1 MADNE
6 KTEKKAKKQGTISQ
20 IIQIYKFTY
29 ADDKQLPFLIAGGII
44 LPIIVAAAA
53 CAILHVHWITWIFT
67 MILGVMVGLLFGTMI
82 LTRRADKVGYRQME
96 GKPGATGAILNG
108 ITKAG
113 FSFPQEPIWIDPRT
127 KDAIWR
133 GTGRTGVYLVGEG
146 DYGRVMKAMSH
157 EEAKIKRI
165 TRGSDIPIIKLSVGD
180 GEKQVPLSKLQKT
193 VMRQKVKLTKYELD
207 ELNGRLRTLQSKS
220 TMGVPKG
227 IDPTKMHVSRRAMRG
242 K

>member
-207 ELNGRLRTLQSKS
+207 ELNGRLRTLQSKN

>member
-207 ELNGRLRTLQSKS
+207 ELNGRLRTLQSKN

-227 IDPTKMHVSRRAMRG
+227 IDPTKMHISRRAMRG

>member
-20 IIQIYKFTY
+20 IIQIYKFTS

-53 CAILHVHWITWIFT
+53 CAILNVHWITWIFT

-96 GKPGATGAILNG
+96 GKPGATGAILNS

-113 FSFPQEPIWIDPRT
+113 FSFPQEPIWVDPRT

-146 DYGRVMKAMSH
+146 DYGRVMKAMSR
-157 EEAKIKRI
+157 EEAKIKRV

-180 GEKQVPLSKLQKT
+180 GEKQVPLNKLQKT

-207 ELNGRLRTLQSKS
+207 ELNGRLRTLQAKS
-220 TMGVPKG
+220 SMGVPKG
-227 IDPTKMHVSRRAMRG
+227 VDPTKMHVSRRAMRG

>member
-207 ELNGRLRTLQSKS
+207 ELNGRLRTLQSKN
-220 TMGVPKG
+220 TMGMPKG

>member
-20 IIQIYKFTY
+20 IIQIYKFTS

-96 GKPGATGAILNG
+96 GKPGATGAILNS

-113 FSFPQEPIWIDPRT
+113 FSFPQEPIWVDPRT

-146 DYGRVMKAMSH
+146 DYGRVMKAMSR
-157 EEAKIKRI
+157 EEAKIKRV

-207 ELNGRLRTLQSKS
+207 ELNGRLRTLQAKN

-227 IDPTKMHVSRRAMRG
+227 VDPTKMHISRRAMRG